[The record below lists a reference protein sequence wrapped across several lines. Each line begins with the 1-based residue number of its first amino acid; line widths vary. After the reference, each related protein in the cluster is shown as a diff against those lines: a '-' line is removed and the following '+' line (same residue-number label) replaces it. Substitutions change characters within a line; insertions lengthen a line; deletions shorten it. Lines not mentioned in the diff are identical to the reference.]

1 MRPSVLKA
9 PPRSR
14 APRRKSVE
22 GVGAPDS
29 QRYTVQALDRAIDV
43 LMAFSEQSPA
53 LTLGEVS
60 VRTGLSK
67 PTAFRLLAT
76 LRNRGLI
83 RQDPGNG
90 KYELGFSMLAFAAV
104 RARQA
109 NVRDR
114 AIRYMRN
121 IRDAVNE
128 TVVLSVREGDSRVH
142 VDQVEGGHPFRR
154 IASPGERAPL
164 YAGAASKVLLAALSD
179 GEVDDYLKRV
189 PLVPLSAS
197 TVTNRARLGKE
208 LTRIR
213 RRGYAQGLNERNLG
227 GAGVAAPV
235 RDHTGG
241 AVAVLHISVPIA
253 RYTPQVRQLCV
264 TQVREGAVALS
275 RELGYRAAPA
285 AAPGARGS
293 A

>member
-1 MRPSVLKA
+1 MERPVRASVLNA
-9 PPRSR
+9 RPRPR
-14 APRRKSVE
+14 APSKTSVE
-22 GVGAPDS
+22 GFGSPDS
-29 QRYTVQALDRAIDV
+29 RRYTVQALNRAIDV

-60 VRTGLSK
+60 ARTGLSK

-83 RQDPGNG
+83 RQDPGSG
-90 KYELGFSMLAFAAV
+90 KYELGFSMLALAAV

-114 AIRYMRN
+114 AVRVMRN

-142 VDQVEGGHPFRR
+142 VDQVEGRHPFRR

-179 GEVDDYLKRV
+179 GEVDDYLRRV
-189 PLVPLSAS
+189 PLVPLSTT
-197 TVTNRARLGKE
+197 TVTNRARLRKE
-208 LTRIR
+208 LALIR
-213 RRGYAQGLNERNLG
+213 QRDYAQGLNERNLG

-235 RDHTGG
+235 RDHTGCV
-241 AVAVLHISVPIA
+241 VAVLHVSVPIT
-253 RYTPQVRQLCV
+253 RYTSRVRALCV
-264 TQVREGAVALS
+264 RAVREGAVALS
-275 RELGYRAAPA
+275 RELGDRAAG
-285 AAPGARGS
+285 GARGS